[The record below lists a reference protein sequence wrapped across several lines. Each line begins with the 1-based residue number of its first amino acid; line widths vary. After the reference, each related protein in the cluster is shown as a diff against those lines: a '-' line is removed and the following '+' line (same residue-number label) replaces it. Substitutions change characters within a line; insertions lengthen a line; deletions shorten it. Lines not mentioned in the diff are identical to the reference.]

1 MERSMW
7 IAINGNKTR
16 SFICYF
22 KSQAPEVPDLAHQD
36 IFQLSRLSVNCYAYL
51 ENNTTVNKLSKLKD
65 WMKLSIYTIG
75 KQFKIDE
82 EVLV

>member
-1 MERSMW
+1 M
-7 IAINGNKTR
+7 
-16 SFICYF
+16 
-22 KSQAPEVPDLAHQD
+22 AHRV
-36 IFQLSRLSVNCYAYL
+36 IFHLSRLSVNCYAYF

-65 WMKLSIYTIG
+65 WMKLSIYTCG